1 MPTILARPEV
11 GRRMIDK
18 DKTSGRTPCVSESKN
33 GHLFAR
39 SGREPYTGCAR
50 RDLYSSWRLARK
62 QSALRRGSD
71 IRIRVSRTSFRF
83 RTRASFWGRRL
94 GAYAMRHVFVAVLS
108 AGSICAFAC
117 ACHPAAAA
125 DTPFYATVT
134 VTPVVG
140 APPWAPRDRGG
151 ACGRRPALGSGELSP
166 SPWSALRPGL
176 LRRSSPRAWSAPRR
190 GFRRAHSGRLPSNG
204 LQGRTR
210 LPVP

>member
-1 MPTILARPEV
+1 MRAWGQAEQSSVPTILARPEV

-140 APPWAPRDRGG
+140 APPWAPGIAAAPVVGVPPWAPAVEPVPVVG
-151 ACGRRPALGSGELSP
+151 APPWAPPAIESARVVGAP
-166 SPWSALRPGL
+166 PWVP
-176 LRRSSPRAWSAPRR
+176 SSP
-190 GFRRAHSGRLPSNG
+190 
-204 LQGRTR
+204 
-210 LPVP
+210 